1 MRRAAFV
8 LVAALFG
15 LTACSS
21 GNTGT
26 STITVS
32 AAASLTDSFTALGAA
47 FEQDN
52 PGITVR
58 FNFAGSST
66 LAEQLTAGAPVDVFA
81 AASPEAMDRAVQ
93 TDTVEQPELFATNT
107 LAVAVPSHNPA
118 QITRLDDVADPD
130 ITLVLCDIPVPCGA
144 ATQRLFAANALS
156 VAPASLERDVRAVL
170 TKVIQDEAD
179 AGIVYRT
186 DIAAA
191 GAEVHGIDI
200 PSESNVVNSYPIAVT
215 ATADDNSRDLAI
227 EFVDFVL
234 SDDGQSVLRS
244 WGFGTP

>member
-1 MRRAAFV
+1 M
-8 LVAALFG
+8 
-15 LTACSS
+15 
-21 GNTGT
+21 
-26 STITVS
+26 
-32 AAASLTDSFTALGAA
+32 
-47 FEQDN
+47 
-52 PGITVR
+52 
-58 FNFAGSST
+58 
-66 LAEQLTAGAPVDVFA
+66 
-81 AASPEAMDRAVQ
+81 
-93 TDTVEQPELFATNT
+93 
-107 LAVAVPSHNPA
+107 
-118 QITRLDDVADPD
+118 
-130 ITLVLCDIPVPCGA
+130 
-144 ATQRLFAANALS
+144 
-156 VAPASLERDVRAVL
+156 L

-200 PSESNVVNSYPIAVT
+200 PSESNVVNSYSIALT

>member
-1 MRRAAFV
+1 MKRAACV

-21 GNTGT
+21 DNTN
-26 STITVS
+26 TITVS

-52 PGITVR
+52 SGIVVR

-66 LAEQLTAGAPVDVFA
+66 LAEQLVAGAPVDVFA
-81 AASPEAMDRAVQ
+81 AASSEAMDRAVQ
-93 TDTVEQPELFATNT
+93 AGTVEQPELFATNT
-107 LAVAVPSHNPA
+107 LAIAVPPNNPA
-118 QITRLDDVADPD
+118 QISRLDDLAHPD
-130 ITLVLCDIPVPCGA
+130 ITIVVCDVPVPCGA
-144 ATQRLFAANALS
+144 ATQRLFDANALS

-186 DIAAA
+186 DITAA
-191 GAEVHGIDI
+191 GDGVHGIDI
-200 PSESNVVNSYPIAVT
+200 SSESNVINSYPIAVS
-215 ATADDNSRDLAI
+215 ATAGDSSRDLAT

-234 SDDGQSVLRS
+234 SDDGQSILRS

>member
-1 MRRAAFV
+1 MKRATCV

-21 GNTGT
+21 DNTN
-26 STITVS
+26 TITVS

-52 PGITVR
+52 PGIVVR

-66 LAEQLTAGAPVDVFA
+66 LAEQLAAGAPVDVFA
-81 AASPEAMDRAVQ
+81 AASSEAMDRAVQ
-93 TDTVEQPELFATNT
+93 AGTVEQPELFATNT
-107 LAVAVPSHNPA
+107 LAIAVPPNNPA
-118 QITRLDDVADPD
+118 QISRLNDLAHPD
-130 ITLVLCDIPVPCGA
+130 ITIVVCDVPVPCGA
-144 ATQRLFAANALS
+144 ATQRLFDANALS
-156 VAPASLERDVRAVL
+156 GVPASLERDVRAVL

-186 DIAAA
+186 DITAA
-191 GAEVHGIDI
+191 GADVHGIDI
-200 PSESNVVNSYPIAVT
+200 SSESNVINSYPIAVT
-215 ATADDNSRDLAI
+215 TTTEDDSRDLAT

-234 SDDGQSVLRS
+234 SDDGQSILQS
-244 WGFGTP
+244 WGFKTP

>member
-1 MRRAAFV
+1 MN
-8 LVAALFG
+8 AL
-15 LTACSS
+15 A
-21 GNTGT
+21 
-26 STITVS
+26 I
-32 AAASLTDSFTALGAA
+32 
-47 FEQDN
+47 
-52 PGITVR
+52 
-58 FNFAGSST
+58 
-66 LAEQLTAGAPVDVFA
+66 
-81 AASPEAMDRAVQ
+81 
-93 TDTVEQPELFATNT
+93 
-107 LAVAVPSHNPA
+107 AVPPHNPA
-118 QITRLDDVADPD
+118 QITRLDDLADPE
-130 ITLVLCDIPVPCGA
+130 ITLVVCDVPVPCGA

-200 PSESNVVNSYPIAVT
+200 PSESNVVNSYSIALT